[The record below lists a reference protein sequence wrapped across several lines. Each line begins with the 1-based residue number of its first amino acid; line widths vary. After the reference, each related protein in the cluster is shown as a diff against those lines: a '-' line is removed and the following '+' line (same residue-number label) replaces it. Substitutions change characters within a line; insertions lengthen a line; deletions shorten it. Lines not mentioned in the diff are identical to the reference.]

1 VAHVDAAMDHPIYLD
16 YNASVPPAPEVVE
29 AMMSWLGDRHA
40 NPHAEHLHGRRAAA
54 AVEQAK
60 ASIGALIGADGD
72 DIILTSGATES
83 NNLVIQG
90 YLGGSDREGALVHSA
105 FEHKCVLET
114 GYALEQLGTPV
125 ARIPVDRLGR
135 VSRMDVRAAV
145 DQFGLDRM
153 LVSLIHANNEIGTV
167 LPLRDMSNALGGSG
181 AAFHTDASQSAGRVP
196 LHVGDDGLDFV
207 TLSSHKIGGPAGIA
221 ALYVAP
227 DLRSELRPI
236 LFGGGQQEGLR
247 PGTIPVFLSVGY
259 GVACELAAKKMA
271 DAAAHSEAVAASF
284 LEALTQHTVRFDV
297 LGNPQSR
304 LPGLR
309 SIHLPGFDARELLD
323 RIGGD
328 VSASTG
334 SACAAGEL
342 RASHVLRAIGLS
354 EEEAT
359 SVLRFGFSQATSHDD
374 ARRAADVLAKAC
386 AAAVRSGNQNHRS
399 NAA

>member
-1 VAHVDAAMDHPIYLD
+1 LSSPIYLD

-29 AMMSWLGDRHA
+29 AMMSWLGERHA
-40 NPHAEHLHGRRAAA
+40 NPHAEHVHGRRAAA
-54 AVEQAK
+54 AVEEAK

-72 DIILTSGATES
+72 DIFLTSGATEC

-90 YLGGSDREGALVHSA
+90 YLGGNDREGALVHSA
-105 FEHKCVLET
+105 FEHKCVMET
-114 GYALEQLGTPV
+114 GYELEQVGKPV
-125 ARIPVDRLGR
+125 IRVPVDQLGR
-135 VSRMDVRAAV
+135 VSPVDIRTAV
-145 DQFGLDRM
+145 DRCSLDRV

-167 LPLRDMSNALGGSG
+167 LPLREISAALSGTG

-221 ALYVAP
+221 ALYVVP

-236 LFGGGQQEGLR
+236 MFGGGQQDGLR
-247 PGTIPVFLSVGY
+247 PGTIPVFLAVGY
-259 GVACELAAKKMA
+259 GIACELAARKMA
-271 DAAAHSEAVAASF
+271 EDVAHTEAVASSF
-284 LEALTQHTVRFDV
+284 IEALIERSVHFDV
-297 LGNPQSR
+297 LGDPASR

-309 SIHLPGFDARELLD
+309 SIRLPGFDGRELLD
-323 RIGGD
+323 RMVGE

-354 EEEAT
+354 EEDAT
-359 SVLRFGFSQATSHDD
+359 SVLRFGFGRSTSCDD
-374 ARRAADVLAKAC
+374 ARRAAHVLADAC
-386 AAAVRSGNQNHRS
+386 GAAVRSDNQSYRS
-399 NAA
+399 SAA

>member
-1 VAHVDAAMDHPIYLD
+1 
-16 YNASVPPAPEVVE
+16 
-29 AMMSWLGDRHA
+29 MMSWLGDRHA
-40 NPHAEHLHGRRAAA
+40 NPHAEHVHGRRAAA

-83 NNLVIQG
+83 NNLIIQG
-90 YLGGSDREGALVHSA
+90 YLGGSDREGALIHSA

-114 GYALEQLGTPV
+114 GYALEQLGKLV
-125 ARIPVDRLGR
+125 ARIPVDRWGR
-135 VSRMDVRAAV
+135 VSRTAVRTAA
-145 DQFGLDRM
+145 DRFGSDRV

-167 LPLRDMSNALGGSG
+167 LPLREMSKALDGSG
-181 AAFHTDASQSAGRVP
+181 AVFHTDASQSAGRVP
-196 LHVGDDGLDFV
+196 LHVSDDGLDFV

-221 ALYVAP
+221 ALYVVP

-236 LFGGGQQEGLR
+236 LFGGGQQDGLR
-247 PGTIPVFLSVGY
+247 PGTIPVFLAVGY
-259 GVACELAAKKMA
+259 GVACELAAQRMA
-271 DAAAHSEAVAASF
+271 DDVDHSEAVASSF
-284 LEALTQHTVRFDV
+284 LEALTQRGVRFEV
-297 LGNPQSR
+297 LGDPASR

-309 SIHLPGFDARELLD
+309 SIQLPGFDARELLD

-354 EEEAT
+354 EQDAT
-359 SVLRFGFSQATSHDD
+359 SVLRFGFSRTTSHDG
-374 ARRAADVLAKAC
+374 ARRAAHVLADAC
-386 AAAVRSGNQNHRS
+386 GAAVHSGGKT
-399 NAA
+399 